1 MSVKPEISDNVE
13 TPIPDNEKKQVR
25 RRVPLRDKEECTIT
39 LEDLQHLQLSRKQF
53 KEIRQAKVGPTRTE
67 KQLEHMKKMNEARE
81 LANQKAREL
90 AALKAKDKKDPKHI
104 DLRKD
109 KTQDGIVVKIAPARI
124 RKPKPKPESE
134 SESESESDEE
144 KPKRFQARKPKIE
157 DPIEHK
163 VNKLNQLN
171 SIISANP
178 YYAQI
183 MASRGVRY

>member
-1 MSVKPEISDNVE
+1 
-13 TPIPDNEKKQVR
+13 
-25 RRVPLRDKEECTIT
+25 
-39 LEDLQHLQLSRKQF
+39 
-53 KEIRQAKVGPTRTE
+53 
-67 KQLEHMKKMNEARE
+67 MNEARE
-81 LANQKAREL
+81 LATQKAREL

-109 KTQDGIVVKIAPARI
+109 KTQDGIVVKIAPPRV

-134 SESESESDEE
+134 SESESESEEEEE
-144 KPKRFQARKPKIE
+144 KPKRFQARKPKIEE

-171 SIISANP
+171 SILSSNP